1 MAETKVEEDGES
13 SRPRHAA
20 SLRRN
25 IASSYLFD
33 QGQSMRDLSTSLE
46 QREHE
51 PDAAALGGPE
61 HEASSRLHQHI
72 RKGECVLRK
81 KLTPIELF
89 LNRDD
94 DAAPSGLARARLR
107 VGRLCEG
114 PFGHAVVFA
123 LVVLNA
129 VAMGVEADRHGG
141 RDPFLQRCEH
151 FFFAAFAAEAGL
163 KIFAFGPLYLT
174 DHWNWLDLLILAVMT
189 VDVSAHHAS
198 SSASVLVP
206 LRLLRI
212 TRLLK
217 LVEACAP
224 LLQMVNALWMGLVQV
239 AWLVLLMIAVLYGYA
254 LVCTILYGALGDEAA
269 ARFEAQ
275 SGMSL
280 DETFGSIGGSMLT
293 LLALMTFENCIDVIR
308 PLGRERASA
317 YVVLFSFMVLCS
329 FGFINMMIAVMSEAF
344 GQFTDPQKVAKL
356 RHERHWRERA
366 ALVGEMLFEAID
378 LDGSGTVSLEE
389 LELALATCIDEER
402 QRALSRS
409 ERQKMLD
416 IEKYLEML
424 GLDLDNA
431 LSAVRAQTMFY
442 GANLELSPV
451 EFIGLMC
458 RTLDPASKDDVW
470 GVLREVHKI
479 RSHQHAFE
487 QRIEQ
492 ILEKRLDDLGARLD
506 EVRDEVRRCLPPTAP
521 PAIGATT
528 EGPRDTPQTA
538 PPALGAMTE
547 GPRDTPQTAPP
558 GLGATTER
566 PREIPPSSASSSLA
580 SLVQCMGVE
589 DANGGATDDPRGTMV
604 RVDVIQT

>member
-1 MAETKVEEDGES
+1 MSPETKVPYDERGPTPA
-13 SRPRHAA
+13 PRHAA

-33 QGQSMRDLSTSLE
+33 QGQSMADLSSTFE
-46 QREHE
+46 QHDEL
-51 PDAAALGGPE
+51 DAAAAPAAPANE
-61 HEASSRLHQHI
+61 RLRQHI
-72 RKGECVLRK
+72 RKGERVLRK

-89 LNRDD
+89 LNRDVD
-94 DAAPSGLARARLR
+94 DAQGLARARLR

-114 PFGHAVVFA
+114 PWGHAVVFV

-129 VAMGVEADRHGG
+129 VAMGVEVDQRG
-141 RDPFLQRCEH
+141 RDAFLQRCEH
-151 FFFAAFAAEAGL
+151 FFFAAFAAEAAF
-163 KIFAFGPLYLT
+163 KIFAFGHLYLT

-189 VDVSAHHAS
+189 ADVSAHHAS

-224 LLQMVNALWMGLVQV
+224 LLQMVNALYMGLRQV
-239 AWLVLLMIAVLYGYA
+239 AWLVLLMIAVLYSYA
-254 LVCTILYGALGDEAA
+254 LVCTILYGGLAGDNDAA

-275 SGMSL
+275 SGQSL
-280 DETFGSIGGSMLT
+280 DETFGTIGNSMLT
-293 LLALMTFENCIDVIR
+293 LLALMTFENCIVVIQ

-329 FGFINMMIAVMSEAF
+329 FGFVNMMIAVMSDAF

-366 ALVGEMLFEAID
+366 VLVGELLFEAID
-378 LDGSGTVSLEE
+378 RDGSGTVSLEE

-431 LSAVRAQTMFY
+431 LSAVRSQTMFY
-442 GANLELSPV
+442 GANLELTPP
-451 EFIGLMC
+451 EFIDLMC
-458 RTLDPASKDDVW
+458 RTLEPASKDDVW

-487 QRIEQ
+487 QRVEQ
-492 ILEKRLDDLGARLD
+492 MLEKRLGDLGARLD
-506 EVRDEVRRCLPPTAP
+506 EVRDEVLRCLPK
-521 PAIGATT
+521 
-528 EGPRDTPQTA
+528 TA
-538 PPALGAMTE
+538 PPALGVTTE
-547 GPRDTPQTAPP
+547 GTRDTLQAAPPALGATLPTTERARDTPPASV
-558 GLGATTER
+558 ASTT
-566 PREIPPSSASSSLA
+566 SSSLA
-580 SLVQCMGVE
+580 SLVQCLGADDGGGV
-589 DANGGATDDPRGTMV
+589 GATADPRGTSV
-604 RVDVIQT
+604 RVEVIET

>member
-1 MAETKVEEDGES
+1 MGRRSGGGAPRES
-13 SRPRHAA
+13 E
-20 SLRRN
+20 RR
-25 IASSYLFD
+25 
-33 QGQSMRDLSTSLE
+33 E
-46 QREHE
+46 K
-51 PDAAALGGPE
+51 
-61 HEASSRLHQHI
+61 
-72 RKGECVLRK
+72 RK
-81 KLTPIELF
+81 I
-89 LNRDD
+89 
-94 DAAPSGLARARLR
+94 
-107 VGRLCEG
+107 
-114 PFGHAVVFA
+114 
-123 LVVLNA
+123 
-129 VAMGVEADRHGG
+129 
-141 RDPFLQRCEH
+141 
-151 FFFAAFAAEAGL
+151 
-163 KIFAFGPLYLT
+163 
-174 DHWNWLDLLILAVMT
+174 
-189 VDVSAHHAS
+189 
-198 SSASVLVP
+198 
-206 LRLLRI
+206 
-212 TRLLK
+212 
-217 LVEACAP
+217 
-224 LLQMVNALWMGLVQV
+224 
-239 AWLVLLMIAVLYGYA
+239 
-254 LVCTILYGALGDEAA
+254 
-269 ARFEAQ
+269 
-275 SGMSL
+275 
-280 DETFGSIGGSMLT
+280 
-293 LLALMTFENCIDVIR
+293 
-308 PLGRERASA
+308 GRERASA

-521 PAIGATT
+521 PALGATT

-538 PPALGAMTE
+538 PPALGVMTE

-566 PREIPPSSASSSLA
+566 PREIPPSTASSSLA

-589 DANGGATDDPRGTMV
+589 DANGGATGDPRGTMV